1 MSKIV
6 IEVNTNPTRWVSS
19 TFPRVGGIVGAEL
32 TDNIENA
39 HDFLTMERAIEI
51 LGKIH
56 NPFEREFSAVQ
67 INSRYPVKVSIV
79 NDKLK

>member
-1 MSKIV
+1 MSKIL
-6 IEVNTNPTRWVSS
+6 IEVNTKPTRWVSS

-39 HDFLTMERAIEI
+39 HDFLTMERAREVVS
-51 LGKIH
+51 KIY
-56 NPFEREFSAVQ
+56 NPFDRVFTAVSNRNKSATQ
-67 INSRYPVKVSIV
+67 RTMV